1 MQFLDFNF
9 FKSEL
14 LSIISN
20 NLDNHE
26 FLGIFKLVEEYFKD
40 VNLIFYFVL
49 SFLTNEQTLKLFY

>member
-49 SFLTNEQTLKLFY
+49 SFLTNEQTLK